1 MSEIEDNSISDK
13 SEQNNIGLLVRDY
26 GIKYEDKEISA
37 NKALVSPQKIG
48 MNKKHK
54 AYWLWV

>member
-1 MSEIEDNSISDK
+1 
-13 SEQNNIGLLVRDY
+13 LVRDY

-48 MNKKHK
+48 MNKKNT
-54 AYWLWV
+54 AY